1 MELTAKTTLGIIV
14 AAFAL
19 FGLLLFGF
27 SGLRLLVLSAIVF
40 VLPVYLILGNFGLE
54 SIERVFFSIFLGLV
68 LVPVPVYW
76 LGTLIS
82 FRLSIAIVALA
93 LLGLG
98 FFMNKHR
105 SKHHERRDEPDMPL
119 DVESQQ
125 P

>member
-1 MELTAKTTLGIIV
+1 MELTAKTTLGIIA

-27 SGLRLLVLSAIVF
+27 SGLRLLVLSGIVF

-54 SIERVFFSIFLGLV
+54 STERVFFSIFLGLV

-82 FRLSIAIVALA
+82 FRLAIGIVALA

-98 FFMNKHR
+98 FFMNKNR
-105 SKHHERRDEPDMPL
+105 SKHHERGDEPDMPL